1 MEDSKD
7 ESQFFNFYGQN
18 SIKWFQDQVEE
29 GFFCNILKDQEF
41 GVGWVLLSS

>member
-7 ESQFFNFYGQN
+7 ESQFFKFYGQN

-29 GFFCNILKDQEF
+29 GFLNTLIIIITILP
-41 GVGWVLLSS
+41 

>member
-7 ESQFFNFYGQN
+7 ESQFFNWQFYGQN

-29 GFFCNILKDQEF
+29 GFLCNIF
-41 GVGWVLLSS
+41 